1 MRDLSLSQASS
12 LVVANSAWGLRVAQK
27 LVEASPKELV
37 IAVINAD
44 SENSQIIPYK
54 ATAGQVDY
62 RRNKQ
67 TTSEVTGGPEYDQS
81 NRPCRIL

>member
-1 MRDLSLSQASS
+1 MARSQPVPSFIPS
-12 LVVANSAWGLRVAQK
+12 RRKFCLGVEVAQK

-67 TTSEVTGGPEYDQS
+67 TTSEVTGGPE
-81 NRPCRIL
+81 L